1 MSGYVPR
8 KVSNARMRT
17 KTNQTGL
24 KMQGSASI
32 LGRRNYIQRYV
43 NRRVQTGFGVDGYPN
58 GWRCINGVD
67 PVTASD
73 EAKECNC
80 YYARDI
86 TINQVILAPAPKN
99 QGLAGGV
106 GRINVPRFGCNVT
119 CSASPNDHP
128 HFNPPGPPEPPKPNP
143 LCKNKKVNPPNSPK
157 IKFIGCSDGGKKQ
170 TLEFSWD
177 SLSGDKCVH
186 YLQIL
191 MNETVIVNN
200 IKTTT
205 TTHTH
210 TFSDCLLVD
219 SNKFFIKSI
228 GFFNQI
234 SKSIPFNPSSFSI
247 GCPFPLTPK
256 NFKCGSIKYPFLID
270 LFWEDNDPKLEI
282 CTTYYEITY
291 TPPGTDGK
299 SSQQVTKIQGQINQ
313 STTIYGLAPDK
324 AYKFQIKAFNNN
336 GASHTSIPALECKT
350 SKPSPLSD
358 KLNLTF
364 WWQIT
369 NSNGNIWDT
378 NAPKSGNNFQKLVG
392 YYLSF
397 LNYTHHKNPV
407 IGQKSVVK
415 RVTFLIQ
422 NPGIPNKS
430 YMRRTDNNT
439 AIQVP
444 LAPVPSII
452 QGGQYVPYVDTATG
466 TVPLLEFFVKSCFK
480 MFESWGIT
488 HDNDEFP
495 QVGFIVDMGEP
506 WQFYGLQNGTADN
519 YKNYDSKLGD
529 YWYRGPE
536 GIRYYDK
543 TGQFQAQDKLENHAQ
558 PHGDPTPT
566 IPGFVPATDN
576 KKINVCPTAYQ
587 VFRYISDLNHILESD
602 SYTSKKEKMRISFLI
617 ADIEGGGTAGLTGE
631 SDIIKFTTDQFTVQN
646 DIQKG
651 QKVRQTLNSDPKNT
665 IDGILAVALSAG
677 NYTEIYVQ
685 PKKASVPFSQ
695 ESSTLTFLATSSF
708 PTPQPPVSNPNPIGI
723 QSLSEGS
730 LISNSNYMD
739 CLMAHFSKDQT
750 GTEVTLPS
758 ATGRPDVFGIQNQRI
773 AEVANTKALPQNF
786 SWGFTSSNPKFVP
799 STKIIGGGRVGPMLG
814 APEFYNLA
822 CGSFCEEGWDVGGW
836 NGLGVDCMVC
846 PESSVNKPQ
855 QVPYP
860 DLDPSCNKFIAKT
873 GWDNSRYL
881 QYRNKSS
888 DLFTKAGFKDKL
900 NDKTYFGNNQAQF
913 LPMFSIEN
921 KRSINTSDTPRPG
934 DSGCLVNWT
943 GFTGGSDLGSPCT
956 DNSCGIGDF
965 FGVWNLHPFYDY
977 LHYISKQS
985 EGADFLDARAGG
997 APGVTGKYSFAVYD
1011 CGLLPVE
1018 WIKESQSQTLDASVL
1033 AQLDLPSGL
1042 PLIQP

>member
-1 MSGYVPR
+1 
-8 KVSNARMRT
+8 NARMRT

-119 CSASPNDHP
+119 CSVDPNNHS

-157 IKFIGCSDGGKKQ
+157 MKFVGCSNGGKEQ

-177 SLSGDKCVH
+177 SLSGDECVD

-191 MNETVIVNN
+191 MNGTVIVDN
-200 IKTTT
+200 IKKTK
-205 TTHTH
+205 TTHTQ
-210 TFSDCLLVD
+210 TFECDLLVD
-219 SNKFFIKSI
+219 SNKFSIKSI
-228 GFFNQI
+228 GFFNQFSTPI
-234 SKSIPFNPSSFSI
+234 LFTPSSLNI
-247 GCPFPLTPK
+247 GCLSPLTPK
-256 NFKCGSIKYPFLID
+256 NFTCGSIKYPFSID
-270 LFWEDNDPKLEI
+270 LFWDDNDDIPPKR
-282 CTTYYEITY
+282 CTTYYKITY

-299 SSQQVTKIQGQINQ
+299 SSQQVTKIQGEINQ
-313 STTIYGLAPDK
+313 STTIHNLAPK
-324 AYKFQIKAFNNN
+324 NSYQFTIQAFNNN
-336 GASHTSIPALECKT
+336 TPGASPISSEIKCKT
-350 SKPSPLSD
+350 SDKEPLSD

-369 NSNGNIWDT
+369 NSNGNIWNT
-378 NAPKSGNNFQKLVG
+378 HANGNTNFQKLVG

-397 LNYTHHKNPV
+397 LNYTHYENLV
-407 IGQKSVVK
+407 SGQNSVVK

-430 YMRRTDNNT
+430 YMRRTDNNNKF
-439 AIQVP
+439 P
-444 LAPVPSII
+444 PSYPPSNI
-452 QGGQYVPYVDTATG
+452 QGNQYVPYVPTATG

-480 MFESWGIT
+480 MFVSWGI
-488 HDNDEFP
+488 DPNDDEFP

-519 YKNYDSKLGD
+519 YTNYDSRLGD

-543 TGQFQAQDKLENHAQ
+543 TGQFQGQDTLKKHPQ
-558 PHGDPTPT
+558 PPT
-566 IPGFVPATDN
+566 IPGFVPDTDN
-576 KKINVCPTAYQ
+576 KLINVCPTAYQ

-602 SYTSKKEKMRISFLI
+602 PYTSANEKMRISFLI

-631 SDIIKFTTDQFTVQN
+631 SDIIKITTKQFKVKN

-651 QKVRQTLNSDPKNT
+651 QKVRQTLNLDPKNGIT
-665 IDGILAVALSAG
+665 DGILAVALSADTTH
-677 NYTEIYVQ
+677 TEIYVQ
-685 PKKASVPFSQ
+685 PKKASVPFRHGP
-695 ESSTLTFLATSSF
+695 STLKFLATSSF
-708 PTPQPPVSNPNPIGI
+708 DPPQPPVPTPNPIDI
-723 QSLSEGS
+723 LSLSEGS

-739 CLMAHFSKDQT
+739 CLMAHFSKDQPT
-750 GTEVTLPS
+750 TEVTLPS

-773 AEVANTKALPQNF
+773 AEVSNTKALPRNF
-786 SWGFTSSNPKFVP
+786 SWGFTSSIPKFAP
-799 STKIIGGGRVGPMLG
+799 STLLINKGRVGPMLG
-814 APEFYNLA
+814 APEFYNLS
-822 CGSFCEEGWDVGGW
+822 CGSFCEEGWDVGGY

-846 PESSVNKPQ
+846 KESKDNPPQ
-855 QVPYP
+855 IEKYP
-860 DLDPSCNKFIAKT
+860 NLDPSCNKFIAKT
-873 GWDNSRYL
+873 GFKNSRYL
-881 QYRNKSS
+881 QYRNKRS

-900 NDKTYFGNNQAQF
+900 NNSDYFKDNQAQF

-921 KRSINTSDTPRPG
+921 KRSINTSGPPRPG
-934 DSGCLVNWT
+934 DKGCLVNSSS
-943 GFTGGSDLGSPCT
+943 FTDGPGPGKPCR

-965 FGVWNLHPFYDY
+965 FGVWDLDPFYDY

-985 EGADFLDARAGG
+985 ESAEFKTKRDEAGALK
-997 APGVTGKYSFAVYD
+997 TGKYSFAVYD

-1018 WIKESQSQTLDASVL
+1018 WIQKSQTQPLDGSVL
-1033 AQLDLPSGL
+1033 TQLGLSSLPQ
-1042 PLIQP
+1042 IQP